1 MPTTQQT
8 KFAQAA
14 VVYLIYGILYEGFA
28 LLRVWESG
36 LPPGVSI
43 STTATYL
50 IIGALIMVLF
60 PYFIYRRYRR
70 FTQLVA
76 FLVGL
81 RAVALIGILGG
92 FRLPFYYDREPF
104 FLRQM
109 SPDAVYAVAL
119 IITLVTLFFLIR
131 AGWDFGRSRRP

>member
-1 MPTTQQT
+1 MTQQT
-8 KFAQAA
+8 KFTQAA

-28 LLRVWESG
+28 VLRVWESG

-50 IIGALIMVLF
+50 IIGALIMLLF
-60 PYFIYRRYRR
+60 PYLINRGYRR

-81 RAVALIGILGG
+81 RAIALIGVLGG
-92 FRLPFYYDREPF
+92 FRLPFFYDREPF

-109 SPDAVYAVAL
+109 SPDWVYVAAL
-119 IITLVTLFFLIR
+119 VITLVTLFLLVR
-131 AGWDFGRSRRP
+131 AGWDLGRARQR